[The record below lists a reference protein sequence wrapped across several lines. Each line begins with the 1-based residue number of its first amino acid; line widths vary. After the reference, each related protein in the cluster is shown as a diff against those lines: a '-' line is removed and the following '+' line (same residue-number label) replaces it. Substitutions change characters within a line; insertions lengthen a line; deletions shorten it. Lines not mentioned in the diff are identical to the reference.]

1 MPVEHAPEQPRRDAA
16 PRSPLPG
23 ELTHTTA
30 PVPTRK
36 TVRQRT
42 ALPTQAYRFTAVTW
56 KMLKIIGR
64 THQH

>member
-1 MPVEHAPEQPRRDAA
+1 MSIQQPPSQTARDEPAHT
-16 PRSPLPG
+16 PLPG

-36 TVRQRT
+36 TIRQRT
-42 ALPTQAYRFTAVTW
+42 SLPIQAYRFAAVTW

-64 THQH
+64 SHEH

>member
-1 MPVEHAPEQPRRDAA
+1 MSIQQPPSQSARDGSAHT
-16 PRSPLPG
+16 PLLG

-36 TVRQRT
+36 TIRQRT
-42 ALPTQAYRFTAVTW
+42 SLPLQAYRFTAVTW

-64 THQH
+64 SHEH

>member
-1 MPVEHAPEQPRRDAA
+1 MPDRPLPSQPATKEP
-16 PRSPLPG
+16 PRPPLPG
-23 ELTHTTA
+23 ELARTTA
-30 PVPTRK
+30 PVPTER

-42 ALPTQAYRFTAVTW
+42 SLPVQAYRFTAVTW